1 MPIWSIFVIIFLFLV
16 FFYLATGMILT
27 FLLNR
32 KIFGVRTNDPS
43 HGVYVHFED
52 YPSLTR
58 IPYETDFQGEEIR
71 GYIYKDK
78 EVTQK
83 KGFIILSHGMFGS
96 HVQYL
101 VDVAYLTKA
110 GYEVCCYDQYGVG
123 LSSGESIVSLPH
135 GILVLEKV
143 IRDVEERNLSHG
155 LDLILYGHSWGA
167 YCSLG
172 VLKNH
177 PEIKKAV
184 LRSGP
189 CKPGLAGLRILY
201 HQNRFLYYF
210 LFPILPSC
218 LKILSSSSATVD
230 CTRKIKKNTS
240 TEILVVYAKNDPMVD
255 ERNSQYRYFMKHPQ
269 KNVHLLL
276 TEKGLHNSIITEE
289 SYHAFLSKAKE
300 YREIE
305 SIPDETEKARRKEE
319 FSSSLDRAKMVIYS
333 KEVKEG
339 ILSFLS

>member
-1 MPIWSIFVIIFLFLV
+1 MPTWSIFIIVFLFLA
-16 FFYLATGMILT
+16 FFYLAAGLILT
-27 FLLNR
+27 FLLNQ
-32 KIFGVRTNDPS
+32 KIFGVRTKDPA

-52 YPSLTR
+52 YSTLSR
-58 IPYETDFQGEEIR
+58 IPYETDFHGEKIR

-78 EVTQK
+78 EISEN

-101 VDVAYLTKA
+101 VDVFYLTKA
-110 GYEVCCYDQYGVG
+110 GYEVCCFDQYGVG
-123 LSSGESIVSLPH
+123 LSEGKSIVSLPH

-143 IRDVEERNLSHG
+143 IQDIEKRNLHQG
-155 LDLILYGHSWGA
+155 LPLILYGHSWGA

-177 PEIKKAV
+177 PEISKAV

-210 LFPILPSC
+210 LFPILPIC
-218 LKILSSSSATVD
+218 LRIISSSTATID
-230 CTRKIKKNTS
+230 CTKKIRKNVS
-240 TEILVVYAKNDPMVD
+240 TKILVVYAKNDPMVD
-255 ERNSQYRYFMKHPQ
+255 ERNSQYRYFKKHPQ
-269 KNVHLLL
+269 GNVHLLL
-276 TEKGLHNSIITEE
+276 TERGLHNSIITEE
-289 SYHAFLSKAKE
+289 SYHAFLAKAKE
-300 YREIE
+300 YHKIE
-305 SIPDETEKARRKEE
+305 SIPDEKEKARRKEE

-333 KEVKEG
+333 EEVKDG
-339 ILSFLS
+339 ILSFLA